1 MRNNLDRLGLDT
13 KKPQQDDIAGAT
25 GLTFVTPI
33 EIVDLPSRGVFYPE
47 GHPLHNKD
55 TIEIR
60 YMTAKDE
67 DTLSNQSLLKK
78 GMALEKVL
86 QDIVVDKSINM
97 DTLLVGDKNAVIVAA
112 RKSAYG
118 ADYQTKVTCPSCG
131 KVQGYEFDLNIC
143 NVKDPISDEELEE
156 EGIIRTEDNTFVIQ
170 IPIYKVPVELKL
182 LTSKDENFISSK
194 VREAQLAKKEMDSIL
209 SLQLRL
215 MIKSINGLSD
225 PKVLNEVV
233 SMLPAKDSK
242 AIRQAYVKIAPNMD
256 LSHDFECRSCSYET
270 RLEVP
275 FTSDFF
281 WPKWWIPETSI
292 WTILYPKVSWRMV
305 VYW

>member
-25 GLTFVTPI
+25 GLSFVTPT
-33 EIVDLPSRGVFYPE
+33 EIVELPSRGVFYPE
-47 GHPLHNKD
+47 GHTLHGKE

-67 DTLSNQSLLKK
+67 DTLTNQSLLKK

-86 QDIVVDKSINM
+86 QDIVVDKTINM

-131 KVQGYEFDLNIC
+131 KVQGYEFDLHNC
-143 NVKDPISDEELEE
+143 NVKVPITDEELEQL
-156 EGIIRTEDNTFVIQ
+156 GVQQTEDCTFVFVL
-170 IPIYKVPVELKL
+170 PILKVPVELKL
-182 LTSKDENFISSK
+182 LTGKDENFISQR
-194 VREAQLAKKEMDSIL
+194 VREAQLAKKDVESL
-209 SLQLRL
+209 LLLQLRL
-215 MIKSINGLSD
+215 MIKSINNISD
-225 PKVLNEVV
+225 PKVIAEVV
-233 SMLPAKDSK
+233 TMLPAKDSK
-242 AIRQAYVKIAPNMD
+242 TIRQVYSQITPNMD
-256 LSHDFECRSCSYET
+256 LSHDFECKACSYET

-275 FTSDFF
+275 FTADFF
-281 WPKWWIPETSI
+281 WPK
-292 WTILYPKVSWRMV
+292 
-305 VYW
+305 

>member
-1 MRNNLDRLGLDT
+1 MRNNLDRLGLEQ
-13 KKPQQDDIAGAT
+13 KQPQQSEAVQAS
-25 GLTFVTPI
+25 GLQFVTPT
-33 EIVDLPSRGVFYPE
+33 EIVDLPSKGVFYPE
-47 GHPLHNKD
+47 GHPLYNKD

-67 DTLSNQSLLKK
+67 DTLTNVSLLKK
-78 GMALEKVL
+78 GVALEKVL
-86 QDIVVDKSINM
+86 QDIVVDKTINM

-131 KVQGYEFDLNIC
+131 KVQGYEFDLNNC
-143 NVKDPISDEELEE
+143 NVKEASLEE
-156 EGIIRTEDNTFVIQ
+156 DLEAEGIRRTEDNTFVIQ
-170 IPIYKVPVELKL
+170 LPVFKVPVELRL
-182 LTSKDENFISSK
+182 LTSKDENFIASK

-225 PKVLNEVV
+225 PKILNEVV
-233 SMLPAKDSK
+233 STLPAKDSK

-281 WPKWWIPETSI
+281 WPK
-292 WTILYPKVSWRMV
+292 
-305 VYW
+305 

>member
-86 QDIVVDKSINM
+86 QDIVVDKTINM

-118 ADYQTKVTCPSCG
+118 TDYQTKVTCPSCG
-131 KVQGYEFDLNIC
+131 KVQGYEFDLHNC
-143 NVKDPISDEELEE
+143 NVKEPISDEELEQL
-156 EGIIRTEDNTFVIQ
+156 GIHKTEDCTFIFNL
-170 IPIYKVPVELKL
+170 PILKVPVELKL
-182 LTSKDENFISSK
+182 LTGRDENFISQR
-194 VREAQLAKKEMDSIL
+194 VREAQLAKKDVESL
-209 SLQLRL
+209 LLLQLRL
-215 MIKSINGLSD
+215 MIKSINNMSD
-225 PKVLNEVV
+225 PKVIAEVV
-233 SMLPAKDSK
+233 TMLPAKDSK
-242 AIRQAYVKIAPNMD
+242 TIRQVYSQITPNMD
-256 LSHDFECRSCSYET
+256 LSHDFECKSCSFET

-275 FTSDFF
+275 FTADFF
-281 WPKWWIPETSI
+281 WPK
-292 WTILYPKVSWRMV
+292 
-305 VYW
+305 

>member
-1 MRNNLDRLGLDT
+1 LGLEQ
-13 KKPQQDDIAGAT
+13 KQPQQSEALQAS
-25 GLTFVTPI
+25 GLQFVTPT
-33 EIVDLPSRGVFYPE
+33 EIVDLPSKGVFYPE

-55 TIEIR
+55 AIEIK

-67 DTLSNQSLLKK
+67 DTLTNVSLLKK
-78 GMALEKVL
+78 GVALEKVL
-86 QDIVVDKSINM
+86 QDIVVDKTINM
-97 DTLLVGDKNAVIVAA
+97 DSLLVGDKNAVIVAA

-131 KVQGYEFDLNIC
+131 KVQGYEFDLNNC
-143 NVKDPISDEELEE
+143 NVKESATDEELEQH
-156 EGIIRTEDNTFVIQ
+156 GIRRTEDNTFVVQ
-170 IPIYKVPVELKL
+170 LPVVNVPVELKL
-182 LTSKDENFISSK
+182 LTSKDENFIASK
-194 VREAQLAKKEMDSIL
+194 VRESQLAKKELESVL

-215 MIKSINGLSD
+215 MIKSINNISD

-233 SMLPAKDSK
+233 TMLPAKDSK
-242 AIRQAYVKIAPNMD
+242 TIKQSYIKIAPNMD

-281 WPKWWIPETSI
+281 WPK
-292 WTILYPKVSWRMV
+292 
-305 VYW
+305 